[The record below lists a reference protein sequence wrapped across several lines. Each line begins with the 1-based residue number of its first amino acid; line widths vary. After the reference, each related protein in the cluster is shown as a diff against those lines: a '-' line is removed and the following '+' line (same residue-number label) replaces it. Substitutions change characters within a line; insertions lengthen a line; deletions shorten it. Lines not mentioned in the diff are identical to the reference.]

1 MSHTSKHALK
11 TDDIQRKQ
19 ETPANECYIVQC
31 CIVIVQPRPFGQR
44 SSLDL
49 EAKSGHA
56 SLVLLNGGLALLLRV
71 VGLGEKHAVITSGL
85 LGFAD
90 AAGLE

>member
-1 MSHTSKHALK
+1 MNA
-11 TDDIQRKQ
+11 
-19 ETPANECYIVQC
+19 IVQC
-31 CIVIVQPRPFGQR
+31 CIVIVQPRAFGQR

-49 EAKSGHA
+49 EAKSSHA
-56 SLVLLNGGLALLLRV
+56 SLVLLDRGLALLLGV
-71 VGLGEKHAVITSGL
+71 FGLGEEHAVIASGL

>member
-1 MSHTSKHALK
+1 MPQKQTISKENKKLPPMNAM
-11 TDDIQRKQ
+11 
-19 ETPANECYIVQC
+19 VQC

-49 EAKSGHA
+49 ETKSGHA

-71 VGLGEKHAVITSGL
+71 VGLGEKHAVIASGL

>member
-1 MSHTSKHALK
+1 MLYNDSTAEA
-11 TDDIQRKQ
+11 I
-19 ETPANECYIVQC
+19 
-31 CIVIVQPRPFGQR
+31 GQR

-56 SLVLLNGGLALLLRV
+56 SLVLLDRGLALLFRVIGLR
-71 VGLGEKHAVITSGL
+71 EKHAVIASGL